1 LAANLF
7 VYYMKHVINFL
18 VILLTACDCTQ
29 TVRGIVVDAKTN
41 KPLNNISVYNKEK
54 DWSKTETDSSGKF
67 ELSNVS
73 GGITCPPMI
82 IVIKN
87 EQYKKVEISISSGGY
102 ETIKLEKIVSPK
114 SNFIDYK
121 DALKNIRRIYENF
134 IVDVDGIDGDD
145 NKKKMTQCLDN
156 LNLVTNQKDLELLVN
171 VWYYYD
177 PTDYSCKDLVLKV
190 LLQNKNESIGIVKN
204 KLKKIKKSDDALY
217 TDYNYLLSLLEKK

>member
-1 LAANLF
+1 
-7 VYYMKHVINFL
+7 MKHVIYFL

-41 KPLNNISVYNKEK
+41 KPLNNISIYNKAK

-73 GGITCPPMI
+73 GGITCLPMI

-87 EQYKKVEISISSGGY
+87 EQYKKVEISIRSGGY
-102 ETIKLEKIVSPK
+102 ETIKLERIESPK

-121 DALKNIRRIYENF
+121 DALKNIRRIYEDF
-134 IVDVDGIDGDD
+134 IVDVDGIDGED
-145 NKKKMTQCLDN
+145 NKNKMTQCLDN
-156 LNLVTNQKDLELLVN
+156 LNVVTNQKDLELLVN

-177 PTDYSCKDLVLKV
+177 PTDYPCRNLVLKV
-190 LLQNKNESIGIVKN
+190 LLQNKKESIDIVKN
-204 KLKKIKKSDDALY
+204 KLKNMKKPYDGLY
-217 TDYNYLLSLLEKK
+217 ADYNYLLSQLEKK